1 MDQLFP
7 VMLFAV
13 SASVTPGPNN
23 IMVMTSGVNFGVRK
37 SLPLITG
44 ICVGFALMLLV
55 IGFGFA
61 QLFTLFPHLH
71 LVIKITGVVYLLY
84 LAYLIARSANNVN
97 TQSQST
103 PLGFMK
109 GALFQWV
116 NGKAWVVATGAIAAF
131 TSIGENQ
138 VSQQLV
144 IAGTFLV
151 VSFPCVGVWLAFG
164 SLLKNYLNSPR
175 SRALFNWLMAGLL
188 VISVMPVVT
197 EIAATLAAKF

>member
-1 MDQLFP
+1 MEQLFA

-23 IMVMTSGVNFGVRK
+23 IMVMASGVNFGVRK
-37 SLPLITG
+37 SLPLLTG
-44 ICVGFALMLLV
+44 ICVGFTLMLLV

-61 QLFTLFPHLH
+61 QLFVLFPNLH
-71 LVIKITGVVYLLY
+71 LLIKITGVIYLLY
-84 LAYLIARSANNVN
+84 LAYLIARSSNDVSIRPN
-97 TQSQST
+97 
-103 PLGFMK
+103 PDPMGFIK

-131 TSIGENQ
+131 TSTGDNI
-138 VSQQLV
+138 VHQQLV

-151 VSFPCVGVWLAFG
+151 VSFPCVGVWLGFG

-175 SRALFNWLMAGLL
+175 SRAVFNWLMAGLL
-188 VISVMPVVT
+188 TLSVVPVVI
-197 EIAATLAAKF
+197 EVGATLSSKL